1 MAMSE
6 QFTKVGDGLLV
17 RAPGKI
23 NISLLVKGKRP
34 DGYHE
39 IETIMAKV
47 DWYDEIVIE
56 KYEIRNTKYETQNP
70 KSEIPNTEQGT
81 QNAEQKTEDPALQS
95 FAEASEGQNIEPAY
109 GGQASNIEH
118 PTSNSERR
126 TDEKPVIELICKGEY
141 KVPEGEENLVYKAAK
156 MILETGHQGI
166 RESGNQEKLPTSNIE
181 HPISNAEQRT
191 EGIEESGEQE
201 NKLRITLTKNV
212 PAGAGLGS
220 GSSDAAATLMG
231 INKFLKL
238 GLSKSEINRLAA
250 ELGSD
255 VAFFLDGPVALCTGR
270 GEKVK
275 KIQGCEFRALLVVPD
290 VSVSTKR
297 VYENYRDDEAKYRRL
312 SEEIKIYIEKKRVDL
327 VSRMCANMLQ
337 ESSFELHPELGVLK
351 KKIESL
357 GIRPVSLSGSG
368 SSMFCIIDGS
378 NEEGVMAYQ
387 KKLADNSIR
396 SIIVKNNMW

>member
-1 MAMSE
+1 MRWNMTVSE

-23 NISLLVKGKRP
+23 NISLLVKGKRA
-34 DGYHE
+34 DGYHD

-47 DWYDEIVIE
+47 DWYDEILFE
-56 KYEIRNTKYETQNP
+56 KYEIRNTKYETQNTKYETGNNKFEIRNSKYETQNP
-70 KSEIPNTEQGT
+70 KSEIPN
-81 QNAEQKTEDPALQS
+81 KS
-95 FAEASEGQNIEPAY
+95 AY
-109 GGQASNIEH
+109 GGQASNTEQRIQNAEQKMED
-118 PTSNSERR
+118 PASQSFAEAGGGQENVQYPMSNVECQSE
-126 TDEKPVIELICKGEY
+126 THIELICKGEY

-156 MILETGHQGI
+156 IILEWHGHPGRAFTGWKPVPQI
-166 RESGNQEKLPTSNIE
+166 K
-181 HPISNAEQRT
+181 
-191 EGIEESGEQE
+191 
-201 NKLRITLTKNV
+201 ITLTKNV

-220 GSSDAAATLMG
+220 GSSDAAATLLG
-231 INKFLKL
+231 VNKFLKL
-238 GLSKSEINRLAA
+238 DLGKKEIWELGAK
-250 ELGSD
+250 LGSD
-255 VAFFLDGPVALCTGR
+255 VAFFLDGPMALCTGR

-275 KIQGCEFRALLVVPD
+275 KIQECEFRALLIVPD
-290 VSVSTKR
+290 VSVSTKM
-297 VYENYRDDEAKYRRL
+297 VYENYRHDEAKYGRL

-357 GIRPVSLSGSG
+357 GIRPVCLSGSG
-368 SSMFCIIDGS
+368 SSMYCIVDGS

-387 KKLADNSIR
+387 KKLADNGVR